1 MDHRFPGERGCWGA
15 HVIRRELPRFVPRRC
30 QLRAQDFARHATRR
44 PARGAADQVRPDCQP
59 QDGESTWAYD
69 PGIVPSARRRGDR
82 VKRRDFITLLGGA
95 AAWPVVAPAGAQS
108 YPDRP
113 VRVIVPYA
121 PGGPTDAITRLL
133 AQKLSERG
141 GKQFYVENMGG
152 GGGNI
157 AMGRVARMAP
167 DGYTLLMINPSYVV
181 NPTLYS
187 KVPYEFAKDFD
198 LVSLAVL
205 TTLVITVHPSVPAHT
220 LQELVALIKANPG
233 KYSYASPG
241 TGTPGHL
248 VGETFRLSLGLDLV
262 HVPFNSAGLAVG
274 SAVGGHTQI
283 CFASPSPASQQV
295 IEGRL
300 RGLAVTSKTR
310 SQALPTL
317 PTTTELGYPEVTG
330 DNWQGLVVPA
340 GTPKQIIAFLH
351 GEIVKIVALPDIRER
366 LAVLGFEPVA
376 STPEE
381 FAEHVKVEFM
391 KWAEVIK
398 ASNIKAE

>member
-1 MDHRFPGERGCWGA
+1 MK
-15 HVIRRELPRFVPRRC
+15 L
-30 QLRAQDFARHATRR
+30 L
-44 PARGAADQVRPDCQP
+44 
-59 QDGESTWAYD
+59 
-69 PGIVPSARRRGDR
+69 RRRFLHL
-82 VKRRDFITLLGGA
+82 VAGA
-95 AAWPVVAPAGAQS
+95 AALPALSRFARAQT

-113 VRVIVPYA
+113 VRVVVPYA
-121 PGGPTDAITRLL
+121 PGGPTDTITRLL
-133 AQKLSERG
+133 AQKMSEHV

-181 NPTLYS
+181 NPTLYG
-187 KVPYEFAKDFD
+187 KVPYEFERDFD

-220 LQELVALIKANPG
+220 LKDLVALIKNNPG

-274 SAVGGHTQI
+274 SNVAGHTPI
-283 CFASPSPASQQV
+283 CFASPSPAAQQV
-295 IEGRL
+295 IEGKL
-300 RGLAVTSKTR
+300 RGLAVTSKAR
-310 SQALPTL
+310 SRALPDL
-317 PTTTELGYPEVTG
+317 PTTSEVGYPEIVG
-330 DNWQGLVVPA
+330 DNWQGIVVPA
-340 GTPKQIIAFLH
+340 GTPKEIIAFLH
-351 GEIVKIVALPDIRER
+351 REIVRVMALPDIRAR
-366 LAVLGFEPVA
+366 LDVLGFEPVA

-381 FAEHVKVEFM
+381 FVQHAKVEFAQ
-391 KWAEVIK
+391 WAKVIR
-398 ASNIKAE
+398 ASNIRAQ

>member
-1 MDHRFPGERGCWGA
+1 MYL
-15 HVIRRELPRFVPRRC
+15 VNELPHRDVPKLLFRRQLLMPSAGIIYQSPLHIRALQALTFGGRDMTKPPRR
-30 QLRAQDFARHATRR
+30 QFLYLATIATAL
-44 PARGAADQVRPDCQP
+44 PAI
-59 QDGESTWAYD
+59 SS
-69 PGIVPSARRRGDR
+69 I
-82 VKRRDFITLLGGA
+82 
-95 AAWPVVAPAGAQS
+95 AGAQS

-152 GGGNI
+152 GGGNV
-157 AMGRVARMAP
+157 AMGRVARMMP

-181 NPTLYS
+181 NPTLYG
-187 KVPYEFAKDFD
+187 KVPYEFGKDFD

-205 TTLVITVHPSVPAHT
+205 TTLVITVHPSVSAHT
-220 LQELVALIKANPG
+220 LQDLVALIKANPG

-248 VGETFRLSLGLDLV
+248 VGETFRLSSLGLDLV

-283 CFASPSPASQQV
+283 CFASPSPAAQQV

-310 SQALPTL
+310 SQALPNL
-317 PTTTELGYPEVTG
+317 PTTTEVGYPDVTG

-351 GEIVKIVALPDIRER
+351 SEIVKIMALPDIRDR

-381 FAEHVKVEFM
+381 FAQHVKIEFA
-391 KWAEVIK
+391 KWAKVIK
-398 ASNIKAE
+398 ASNIKVE

>member
-1 MDHRFPGERGCWGA
+1 MK
-15 HVIRRELPRFVPRRC
+15 RRE
-30 QLRAQDFARHATRR
+30 
-44 PARGAADQVRPDCQP
+44 
-59 QDGESTWAYD
+59 
-69 PGIVPSARRRGDR
+69 
-82 VKRRDFITLLGGA
+82 FITLLGGA
-95 AAWPVVAPAGAQS
+95 AAWPVAARAGAQS

-181 NPTLYS
+181 NPTLYNET
-187 KVPYEFAKDFD
+187 PYRFEKDFD
-198 LVSLAVL
+198 PVSLAVL
-205 TTLVITVHPSVPAHT
+205 TTLVIAVHPSVPARS
-220 LQELVALIKANPG
+220 LNELVAVIRSSPG

-274 SAVGGHTQI
+274 STVRGHTQI
-283 CFASPSPASQQV
+283 CFASPSPAAQQV
-295 IEGRL
+295 IDGKL
-300 RGLAVTSKTR
+300 RGLAVTSKER
-310 SQALPTL
+310 SGALPDV
-317 PTTTELGYPEVTG
+317 PTTAEAGYPAIAG
-330 DNWQGLVVPA
+330 DNWQGIVVPA
-340 GTPKQIIAFLH
+340 GTPSEIIAFLH
-351 GEIVKIVALPDIRER
+351 QELVAIMKLPDVKER
-366 LAVLGFEPVA
+366 LATLGFEPVA
-376 STPEE
+376 GTPEE
-381 FAEHVKVEFM
+381 FARHAHAEFE
-391 KWAEVIK
+391 KWAKVIRE
-398 ASNIKAE
+398 SNIKTQ

>member
-1 MDHRFPGERGCWGA
+1 VR
-15 HVIRRELPRFVPRRC
+15 RRE
-30 QLRAQDFARHATRR
+30 
-44 PARGAADQVRPDCQP
+44 
-59 QDGESTWAYD
+59 
-69 PGIVPSARRRGDR
+69 
-82 VKRRDFITLLGGA
+82 FITLLGGA
-95 AAWPVVAPAGAQS
+95 AAWPLAAPAGAQS

-181 NPTLYS
+181 NPTLYG
-187 KVPYEFAKDFD
+187 KVPYEFGKDF
-198 LVSLAVL
+198 
-205 TTLVITVHPSVPAHT
+205 
-220 LQELVALIKANPG
+220 
-233 KYSYASPG
+233 
-241 TGTPGHL
+241 
-248 VGETFRLSLGLDLV
+248 
-262 HVPFNSAGLAVG
+262 
-274 SAVGGHTQI
+274 
-283 CFASPSPASQQV
+283 CFASPSPAAQQV

-317 PTTTELGYPEVTG
+317 PTTTELGYPDVTG

-351 GEIVKIVALPDIRER
+351 DEIVKIVALPDIRER

-391 KWAEVIK
+391 KWAKVIK